1 MKTDGAD
8 TITEEKSMRF
18 RDIRKNSLFFECLE
32 IRLHKQIK
40 KFVVELSKD
49 YFNKKKT
56 ALMEL
61 VKSDVQAAVA
71 EFNRLGNIP
80 AYPAVVKQLNNIR
93 KGIVYSGIINNI
105 AIDEQALIINTEL
118 KEYEP
123 FAELPILEP
132 VRYDQDK
139 KYLCQSWQG
148 FLQQLIINANL
159 GYHWYFSYEFKA
171 RKHERWHRTDK
182 KLIELYEADRSKDKR
197 YHYKKAGKTNF
208 TYLRFD
214 RIFIMQATNVIE
226 DYKHG
231 YDLKTRPFIY
241 SPTPDGILE
250 LKISPNVEG
259 KFTLWLSRDCY
270 RNIKATI
277 YEYLARRQPEKA
289 IYTFNALNGVP
300 CYSGINEQKTQMLR
314 EILKE
319 AKRHNLKLKRDD
331 FRINTYLK
339 INKVFNEDDTSIKSL

>member
-1 MKTDGAD
+1 M
-8 TITEEKSMRF
+8 EF
-18 RDIRKNSLFFECLE
+18 RDIRKASLFFEGLQ
-32 IRLHKQIK
+32 IHWHKQMK
-40 KFVVELSKD
+40 KFIVELSKD
-49 YFNKKKT
+49 YFEKKRT
-56 ALMEL
+56 TLMEL
-61 VKSDVQAAVA
+61 VKSDV
-71 EFNRLGNIP
+71 EWTIIKFNRLSDIP
-80 AYPAVVKQLNNIR
+80 AYPAVIKQLNNIR
-93 KGIVYSGIINNI
+93 NGIIYSARVNDV

-123 FAELPILEP
+123 FAKLPILEP

-159 GYHWYFSYEFKA
+159 GYHWYFSYQLKA

-182 KLIELYEADRSKDKR
+182 KLVDLYEADRSKDKR

-214 RIFIMQATNVIE
+214 RIFIMQATNAIE

-231 YDLKTRPFIY
+231 YDLKTRPFTY

-250 LKISPNVEG
+250 LKVSPNSDG

-300 CYSGINEQKTQMLR
+300 CYSGINEQKAQMLR

-319 AKRHNLKLKRDD
+319 ARRHNLKLKRDD